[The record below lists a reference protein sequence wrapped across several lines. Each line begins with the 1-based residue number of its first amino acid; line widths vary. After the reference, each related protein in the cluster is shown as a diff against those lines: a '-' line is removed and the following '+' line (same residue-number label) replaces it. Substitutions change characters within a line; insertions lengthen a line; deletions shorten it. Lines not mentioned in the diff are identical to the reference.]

1 MRVHI
6 DDEVSPVPG
15 TGLPVIVTVILA
27 QVLGLVPH
35 TSVTRAYYNT
45 YRYSSE
51 SYSHS
56 HTDTGPRSCPVNI
69 CHTCLLQ
76 YLLIPGTVLT
86 VIVTIILNN
95 EINEIKQRLNH
106 ELFYFVS
113 AFSVYSNT
121 YLSQVQ
127 VWQLQSYWHWSLVW
141 PRGTVLTDIVT
152 IILALVFSLALYTFH
167 TCLIQYLLVPGTV
180 LTVILTLVPGLASST
195 SVT

>member
-27 QVLGLVPH
+27 QVLGLVPY

-86 VIVTIILNN
+86 VIVTIILALVTGLAWYTSVT
-95 EINEIKQRLNH
+95 R
-106 ELFYFVS
+106 
-113 AFSVYSNT
+113 VYSNT

-141 PRGTVLTDIVT
+141 LRGTVLTDIVT
-152 IILALVFSLALYTFH
+152 IILALVFGLALYTFH

-180 LTVILTLVPGLASST
+180 PTVILTLVPGLASST